1 VDCNDAASGREG
13 RQLSTKR
20 GSGPARTEYGLRS
33 RKFVKDGDKAFPE
46 EQPLRVGHM
55 QHAAL
60 KPIPACSSQ
69 VPAYIFRKSTT
80 NARICV
86 PCPALTVC
94 VTTHMATAQISKP
107 SEGEL
112 IIFIVK
118 VFLGCVNLRLQGYH
132 IVMQI
137 SAKLYN
143 LHRDTKY
150 EKNDEAYSTSG
161 KEPHSKSKMSIAI

>member
-1 VDCNDAASGREG
+1 VDCNNPASGREG
-13 RQLSTKR
+13 RRLSTKQ
-20 GSGPARTEYGLRS
+20 GSGPARTEYSLS
-33 RKFVKDGDKAFPE
+33 RKFIKDGDKALPE

-86 PCPALTVC
+86 PYPALTVC
-94 VTTHMATAQISKP
+94 ATTHAATAQISKL
-107 SEGEL
+107 SESEP
-112 IIFIVK
+112 IIFIVE
-118 VFLGCVNLRLQGYH
+118 VFLGWVNLRLQGYH

-143 LHRDTKY
+143 LHRDTQ
-150 EKNDEAYSTSG
+150 STKG
-161 KEPHSKSKMSIAI
+161 TMKRIAPLVRNPTPNRRCR